1 MDVISILPLIYPDYV
16 KAESSVLD
24 MAISLGLDHVPKCLP
39 PEKQQLAAAYYTA
52 YSLAQHF
59 ESKIN
64 PQGLSSEREGDLS
77 VSYSLEHRKST
88 QFLAKWQ
95 ELNVICERM
104 GAITVG
110 FNNVGY

>member
-1 MDVISILPLIYPDYV
+1 MDVISNLTLIYPDYA
-16 KAESSVLD
+16 KADKAVLET
-24 MAISLGLDHVPKCLP
+24 AISLGLDHVPKCLP

-52 YSLAQHF
+52 YSLAQHL
-59 ESKIN
+59 ESKVN

-77 VSYSLEHRKST
+77 VTYSQEHRKST

-95 ELNVICERM
+95 ELNAICERM

-110 FNNVGY
+110 LNYVGC

>member
-1 MDVISILPLIYPDYV
+1 MDVISILSLIYPDYV
-16 KAESSVLD
+16 KAESSVLET
-24 MAISLGLDHVPKCLP
+24 AISLGLDHVPKCLP
-39 PEKQQLAAAYYTA
+39 AEKQRLAAAYYTA

-59 ESKIN
+59 ESDVN
-64 PQGLSSEREGDLS
+64 PQGLSSEREGDLA

-95 ELNVICERM
+95 ELNAICERM